1 MDLDGNMNIKISEAK
16 PEDANNI
23 VVFQTEMAKETE
35 GLQLDRPTVEL
46 GVQAVF
52 KDRSK
57 GIYYVAKIHEKTVGS
72 MLTTFEWSDWR
83 NGQVVWIQSVFVDQ
97 DYRGQRVF
105 SKMYAYL
112 QDMVR
117 DVENNYCGLR
127 LYVDKSNVAAQKVYD
142 SLGMQNHHYD
152 LYEWMKE

>member
-1 MDLDGNMNIKISEAK
+1 MTLQITKAN
-16 PEDANNI
+16 PEDTANI
-23 VVFQTEMAKETE
+23 VAFQMKMAMETE
-35 GLQLDRPTVEL
+35 GMQLDESIVQQ
-46 GVQAVF
+46 GVRAVF
-52 KDRSK
+52 QDRSK

-83 NGQVVWIQSVFVDQ
+83 NGQIVWIQSVFVDQ

-112 QDMVR
+112 QDIVR
-117 DVENNYCGLR
+117 DAENNYCGLR